1 MSRARGTP
9 YATLLRNFLTIF
21 AEDEDRRRWQVEP
34 LPLRFWRWRGS
45 NLNKLKRLLHS
56 FVSEIIVE
64 CAIKCAHH
72 VINPN
77 DLLDL
82 LSCPPK
88 THLVQ
93 EPCFFQEKNTTNAAG
108 KGSLFIVFHY
118 YLSMGNH
125 FKLEEWKQL
134 NIVVLLLLS
143 LRKWK
148 RGRDLYL
155 TRGDHCPSEKS
166 SFFVRKLLRFTILL
180 QGETSMPFVKMTWR
194 MCTFFFNRKH
204 IHEKHHTSLRL
215 GLLCSP
221 LKVCKLSEN
230 VQHSRAAKKKYFLL
244 LTKNDGH
251 EFSKTPDPSHFH
263 NLCECLVFTSS
274 VWKELSSKN
283 RAYIFPKANQA
294 SPSGTTC
301 FSS

>member
-1 MSRARGTP
+1 MLQLAWRLPAGPLCLVSRARGAP

-21 AEDEDRRRWQVEP
+21 ADEDRRRWQVEP

-93 EPCFFQEKNTTNAAG
+93 EPCFFHEKNTTNAAG

-125 FKLEEWKQL
+125 FKLEEWKQV
-134 NIVVLLLLS
+134 NMVVLLLS

-155 TRGDHCPSEKS
+155 TRGDHWPRSEKS
-166 SFFVRKLLRFTILL
+166 SFFARKLLRFTILL

-204 IHEKHHTSLRL
+204 IHEKHHTSLLL

-221 LKVCKLSEN
+221 LAKSASFQKMYNIPGLRKRSISCSLRKTTVMNLAKHLILHIFTICVN
-230 VQHSRAAKKKYFLL
+230 VYIISLKRAFIEKI
-244 LTKNDGH
+244 G
-251 EFSKTPDPSHFH
+251 PI
-263 NLCECLVFTSS
+263 
-274 VWKELSSKN
+274 
-283 RAYIFPKANQA
+283 YI
-294 SPSGTTC
+294 S
-301 FSS
+301 

>member
-1 MSRARGTP
+1 MLQLATSRQALCLVSSPEPRWGGAP

-21 AEDEDRRRWQVEP
+21 ADEGTLLEP
-34 LPLRFWRWRGS
+34 LPLRFWRWRLGS

-93 EPCFFQEKNTTNAAG
+93 EPCFFHEKNTTNAAG

-125 FKLEEWKQL
+125 FKLEEWKQV
-134 NIVVLLLLS
+134 NMVLLLLS

-155 TRGDHCPSEKS
+155 TRGINDQ
-166 SFFVRKLLRFTILL
+166 VR
-180 QGETSMPFVKMTWR
+180 E
-194 MCTFFFNRKH
+194 
-204 IHEKHHTSLRL
+204 
-215 GLLCSP
+215 
-221 LKVCKLSEN
+221 
-230 VQHSRAAKKKYFLL
+230 
-244 LTKNDGH
+244 
-251 EFSKTPDPSHFH
+251 
-263 NLCECLVFTSS
+263 
-274 VWKELSSKN
+274 
-283 RAYIFPKANQA
+283 IF
-294 SPSGTTC
+294 C
-301 FSS
+301 